1 MVRVSSVKHVRS
13 WVQKSMKLV
22 FAAVRGKS
30 KARVK
35 YITDNTYFVFVRDTD
50 MMEGGDLWIIS
61 IGAFYYELVG
71 F

>member
-1 MVRVSSVKHVRS
+1 
-13 WVQKSMKLV
+13 MKLV